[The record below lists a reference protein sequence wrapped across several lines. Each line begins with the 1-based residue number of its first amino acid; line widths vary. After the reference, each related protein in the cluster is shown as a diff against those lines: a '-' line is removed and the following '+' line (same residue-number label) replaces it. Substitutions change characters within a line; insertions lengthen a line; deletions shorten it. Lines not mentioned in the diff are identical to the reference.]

1 MDDLTH
7 SFDFE
12 LAYLFD
18 VLTIKNFQT
27 IYRLH

>member
-7 SFDFE
+7 LFDVE

-18 VLTIKNFQT
+18 VLTIKTFQT